1 MTTINWYEFD
11 ENKKS
16 DLASLNFISNIKE
29 KKDFINSIKEH
40 QKWFKQ
46 YYEKN
51 KPKSDEEFLTYFCNT
66 YFTCP
71 HCKYKN
77 NCKRND
83 PHYPMAKNP
92 FMSSPNP
99 APSCCK
105 FSPIPASSPFNYEY
119 WKTHNKNNHLVK
131 MQHTFNTELYDVL
144 HEPISSFKT
153 IEVVTRKADFAKNH
167 ILPRDFIGL
176 TIDGK
181 SDYTYY
187 VSKEDFYY
195 NKYRNFDGSLKWFYK
210 MFQVRDKIDH
220 HIQLYTLNFEMFD
233 GTIYEQISDVMKR
246 LNKDYVKADRM
257 IKKGQLNEI

>member
-1 MTTINWYEFD
+1 MTINWYEFD
-11 ENKKS
+11 ENDKTQLEHLDLIFETKQDKK
-16 DLASLNFISNIKE
+16 N
-29 KKDFINSIKEH
+29 FINSIKKH
-40 QKWFKQ
+40 QKDFKQ

-51 KPKSDEEFLTYFCNT
+51 KPKSDEEFLTYFCSN

-71 HCKYKN
+71 FCKCKYD
-77 NCKRND
+77 CKRND
-83 PHYPMAKNP
+83 PHYPRAKNP

-99 APSCCK
+99 APSCCE

-131 MQHTFNTELYDVL
+131 MQHTFNTELYDAEQTASPKVV
-144 HEPISSFKT
+144 
-153 IEVVTRKADFAKNH
+153 EVVKRKADFAATH

-187 VSKEDFYY
+187 VSKEDFYR
-195 NKYRNFDGSLKWFYK
+195 NSYRNTDGSLKWFYR

-220 HIQLYTLNFEMFD
+220 HIQLYTLNFETPN
-233 GTIYEQISDVMKR
+233 GIIYKHIGDVMKL
-246 LNKDYVKADRM
+246 LNKDYT
-257 IKKGQLNEI
+257 KKGIWES